1 MLNTIRGKVTLWSIL
16 IVGILNIFLSIYIY
30 IIINNNLEKSIQSN
44 METIRFMAR
53 NFFMLQGDTSGSELE
68 LEEGAK
74 NIVDGL
80 YNMFGEYIAIA
91 LDDSKIIKSRGN
103 LINEKKVNSIL
114 EESQNKKS
122 LLMITKIDKSYI
134 ATYNYPIYIEESYYG
149 NIIVQKDYFNE
160 YSENIKIL
168 ITIFVGQF
176 AILIMLIIAIWVI
189 VKKFTNPLNKLSDA
203 IETFGKGEEIEDF
216 KIEGKDEVSILA
228 TNFNFMKNE
237 IKNQME
243 IIIEERNKS
252 REFFNNATHE
262 LKTPITAISGYAQL
276 LYGENILEM
285 DEEFRNRALERMLK
299 ESNKL
304 NSLVKNILEI
314 SRGEVKKSLIKE
326 EFDLAEISSKKIRD
340 INVRLLKSN
349 IKVKDNIQ
357 SAKVKCNKEEINT
370 ILINLLDNAI
380 KYNAGEYIN
389 IDVYCEENRSIFKIT
404 NEIYNI
410 PKKIRGS
417 LLEPFVK
424 HSDDSIL
431 EKEGITSS
439 GLGLYICNK
448 LAEENSSKIEYRI
461 EENIIEFKLIIPKIN

>member
-176 AILIMLIIAIWVI
+176 AILIML
-189 VKKFTNPLNKLSDA
+189 LMS
-203 IETFGKGEEIEDF
+203 
-216 KIEGKDEVSILA
+216 
-228 TNFNFMKNE
+228 
-237 IKNQME
+237 
-243 IIIEERNKS
+243 
-252 REFFNNATHE
+252 
-262 LKTPITAISGYAQL
+262 LKHQ
-276 LYGENILEM
+276 
-285 DEEFRNRALERMLK
+285 
-299 ESNKL
+299 
-304 NSLVKNILEI
+304 
-314 SRGEVKKSLIKE
+314 
-326 EFDLAEISSKKIRD
+326 
-340 INVRLLKSN
+340 
-349 IKVKDNIQ
+349 
-357 SAKVKCNKEEINT
+357 
-370 ILINLLDNAI
+370 
-380 KYNAGEYIN
+380 
-389 IDVYCEENRSIFKIT
+389 
-404 NEIYNI
+404 
-410 PKKIRGS
+410 
-417 LLEPFVK
+417 
-424 HSDDSIL
+424 
-431 EKEGITSS
+431 
-439 GLGLYICNK
+439 
-448 LAEENSSKIEYRI
+448 
-461 EENIIEFKLIIPKIN
+461 